1 MCSTSVHIS
10 TAMSSSDVHNQCS
23 HIESYVEP
31 DVHNQCSYID
41 SYVEPRSRQPVFTYR
56 QLCSVPMCTT
66 SVHNIDNFVQPQCA
80 QPVFT
85 NRQLCSA
92 PMCITSVHIST
103 TLFSPD
109 VHNQCSQIDSY
120 VQPRCAQPVF
130 TYRQLCWAPMCTTSV
145 HITAVP
151 DCTIFSLTHT
161 PRYEQP
167 KRRTHTS
174 RKLHTAQCNIR
185 QCIQTTRHQL
195 HIPARAFTN

>member
-92 PMCITSVHIST
+92 PMCTTSVHIST
-103 TLFSPD
+103 TMLSPD
-109 VHNQCSQIDSY
+109 VYNQCSHNSCTRLYDIFPDTYASLRTTKTQNAHFSKTPHST
-120 VQPRCAQPVF
+120 VQHQAMYPNYTP
-130 TYRQLCWAPMCTTSV
+130 P
-145 HITAVP
+145 I
-151 DCTIFSLTHT
+151 THT
-161 PRYEQP
+161 RPCFHEL
-167 KRRTHTS
+167 S
-174 RKLHTAQCNIR
+174 
-185 QCIQTTRHQL
+185 
-195 HIPARAFTN
+195 